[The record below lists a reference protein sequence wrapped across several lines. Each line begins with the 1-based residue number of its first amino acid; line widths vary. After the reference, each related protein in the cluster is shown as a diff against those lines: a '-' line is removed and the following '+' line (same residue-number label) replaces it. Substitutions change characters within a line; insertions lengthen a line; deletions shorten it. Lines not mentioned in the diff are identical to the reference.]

1 MLSWFLPSAPFS
13 IPERRHYHAASPAG
27 ENCMKVFVFD
37 LLAYGENLEHVKV
50 GPELPYPLSR
60 EFFKADVAVRTYAE
74 HLAAWEE
81 MDRLGY
87 DGVGFNEHHCSP
99 YGLMNSPN
107 LMAAAAAQRT
117 ANLKLLIYGNLLPL
131 HEPLRLA
138 EELAM
143 IDCLSNGRLI
153 SGFAR
158 GIPREYQVHNVP
170 LAESRARFEEAYDIV
185 TRAWT
190 EDVFSY
196 SGRFWSYK
204 DVAIWPRPVQRPHPE
219 IWIPIVG
226 SKESIEFAG
235 RHNIPITPGL
245 GGGGLRDDIIRYY
258 AKCLAAAGHR
268 LTPNHLSLGIHA
280 YVADSK
286 AQAVKEMGPYHLYFN
301 RTLFSHGNFT
311 ETALQRQAGYST
323 AQSTDYVRPENQ
335 RAAAL
340 LREDFRNTT
349 MADIERLA
357 ESWPW
362 GTADEVARRI
372 IAQADAAGA
381 NMVQISL
388 NRGAMPHD
396 MFIEQIRR
404 FGREVLPALQAHR
417 VERVPAVEE
426 MAA

>member
-1 MLSWFLPSAPFS
+1 
-13 IPERRHYHAASPAG
+13 
-27 ENCMKVFVFD
+27 MKVFVFD
-37 LLAYGENLEHVKV
+37 LLAYGENLDHIKE
-50 GPELPYPLSR
+50 GIELPYPLSKR
-60 EFFKADVAVRTYAE
+60 HFKADVAMRTYAE

-81 MDRLGY
+81 LDRLGY

-107 LMAAAAAQRT
+107 LMASAAAQRT
-117 ANLKLLIYGNLLPL
+117 KKLKLLIYGNLLPL

-143 IDCLSNGRLI
+143 LDCLSNGRLI

-170 LAESRARFEEAYDIV
+170 LSESRERFEEAYEIV

-196 SGRFWSYK
+196 SGKFWSYK
-204 DVAIWPRPVQRPHPE
+204 DVALWPRPVQKPHPPLM
-219 IWIPIVG
+219 IPIVG
-226 SKESIEFAG
+226 SQESIEFAG

-245 GGGGLRDDIIRYY
+245 AGGGLRDDIIRHY
-258 AKCLAAAGHR
+258 AKSLTAAGHR
-268 LTPNHLSLGIHA
+268 ITPDHLSLGLNAH
-280 YVADSK
+280 VADSK
-286 AQAVKEMGPYHLYFN
+286 AQAVKEVAPYHLYFN

-311 ETALQRQAGYST
+311 ETAKQRQAGYAS
-323 AQSTDYVRPENQ
+323 QHSTDYVRPENQ

-340 LREDFRNTT
+340 LREDFRNMTFESFQKQAET
-349 MADIERLA
+349 M
-357 ESWPW
+357 PY
-362 GTADEVARRI
+362 GTADEVAERI
-372 IAQADAAGA
+372 IAQAEHAGA
-381 NMVQISL
+381 NMVQVGL

-404 FGREVLPALQAHR
+404 FASGVLPRLQAHQIKR
-417 VERVPAVEE
+417 VRAAEE
-426 MAA
+426 VAA